1 MKSTRPF
8 SVSKLIWFHTKPWL
22 RPNFM
27 VIECSEPTLSARLAV
42 RLVTAA
48 RKRWPKTALFV
59 PMTCWANK
67 DERCMCIFGKR
78 TELRYYTAGIRGVRY
93 VVRSARSCTS
103 K

>member
-1 MKSTRPF
+1 MMR
-8 SVSKLIWFHTKPWL
+8 
-22 RPNFM
+22 
-27 VIECSEPTLSARLAV
+27 
-42 RLVTAA
+42 
-48 RKRWPKTALFV
+48 PKTALFV

-78 TELRYYTAGIRGVRY
+78 TELRYYTAGIRDLLAISVRY

>member
-1 MKSTRPF
+1 MMR
-8 SVSKLIWFHTKPWL
+8 
-22 RPNFM
+22 
-27 VIECSEPTLSARLAV
+27 
-42 RLVTAA
+42 
-48 RKRWPKTALFV
+48 PKTALFV

-78 TELRYYTAGIRGVRY
+78 TELRYYTAGILGVRY